1 MQTILRLRYVER
13 GNYDQGFEKVLQML
27 VRTEVG
33 KVGTTGFHFRD
44 EWVDVEIEPE
54 T

>member
-1 MQTILRLRYVER
+1 MQTIIRLRYVER
-13 GNYDQGFEKVLQML
+13 GNYDEGYTLVLQML

-33 KVGTTGFHFRD
+33 KVGTTSYGFKE
-44 EWVDVEIEPE
+44 EWVDVPTEPE